1 MITIFVHTCTDSN
14 AVPVSTDRQ
23 PVAQEFIGHV
33 ELVVLC
39 ILSHTFKVL
48 QLDTH
53 DHVFGFCQQVDI
65 VITQPELTSTAE
77 KKAEGRGI
85 DCKKSHLLVY
95 LNIKLIQ
102 SLKLNLLSPTEE

>member
-1 MITIFVHTCTDSN
+1 MIAIFVHTCTDSN

-23 PVAQEFIGHV
+23 PVAQEFIGHI

-39 ILSHTFKVL
+39 ILSYTLKVL

-65 VITQPELTSTAE
+65 VITEPEFTSTAE
-77 KKAEGRGI
+77 TKHKGRRI
-85 DCKKSHLLVY
+85 DCKE
-95 LNIKLIQ
+95 I
-102 SLKLNLLSPTEE
+102 